1 MFLPVT
7 IRVRGCFQTE
17 GVGWECEIRSPF
29 VSPGSPPA
37 HAGTLLA
44 DGVGAEDCWDRHAQ
58 QVHGAWDGEHSPVPS
73 YIKAYV
79 VYAYR
84 HVCIVGEVIFPCHTV
99 DLMMIINSLRIV
111 IRVLT

>member
-7 IRVRGCFQTE
+7 IRVRGCCQTE
-17 GVGWECEIRSPF
+17 GGGVGWECEIRSPF
-29 VSPGSPPA
+29 VYPGSPPA

-79 VYAYR
+79 CS
-84 HVCIVGEVIFPCHTV
+84 VCIQTCMYRWGSKLSMPYYRPDDDH
-99 DLMMIINSLRIV
+99 
-111 IRVLT
+111 